1 MHRQQLSSPLIILLA
16 GVTMIALLLAGTSA
30 STSAITRQRP
40 PAQVFTPCPND
51 DSDAQYEC
59 EDERAMMTEEAAQWT
74 PTNDTGYP
82 YNGPGTATVTSTGTS
97 TSATTTATTTATA
110 TLPATPDT
118 SRTGAGQTPTL
129 AGGVATE
136 NAGSLPDVAEGAPTP
151 TPSAGLICAPG
162 IAVMVTGTAPAYA
175 PLLLFFDQ
183 RPVGGGSASSN
194 GTFALKL
201 VVGKERTGLYDVT
214 VRVRGTSQVVRELS
228 CAVP

>member
-1 MHRQQLSSPLIILLA
+1 MPRQQLSSPLIILLA
-16 GVTMIALLLAGTSA
+16 GVTLIALLLVGTSA

-40 PAQVFTPCPND
+40 SAQNFTPCPND

-82 YNGPGTATVTSTGTS
+82 YDSPGTATTTGTS
-97 TSATTTATTTATA
+97 TGATSTATATTTITQLATS
-110 TLPATPDT
+110 DT
-118 SRTGAGQTPTL
+118 SRTGVDQTPTL
-129 AGGVATE
+129 ADGSTTESTSGV
-136 NAGSLPDVAEGAPTP
+136 PDVAQGVPTP
-151 TPSAGLICAPG
+151 TVAAGLICAPD
-162 IAVMVTGTAPAYA
+162 IPVMVTGTAPAYA

-183 RPVGGGSASSN
+183 RPVGGGSASSS

-201 VVGKERTGLYDVT
+201 VVGKERSGLYQVT